1 MSQHISP
8 AKDGINEGPASV
20 PHVISLRHFLQ
31 PDSPAWQRGLAR
43 VLDSLTGIRQLNRL
57 YKQHQFAGLAVA
69 EFLTKLREVAH
80 WDIGIAASDLARIP
94 KSGPLILV
102 ANHPYGGLE
111 GVLLASILTAL
122 RSDVKILANQALQI
136 FPELAPCFIFTNPLK
151 PNARGNLTSLRQCQ
165 QHVAD
170 GGLLV
175 IFPSGRVSYPRSL
188 NDLLQ
193 GQIYDHPW
201 DRFAVHLS
209 QRYQCPIQPLF
220 VAGHNRRR
228 FYALGL
234 LYYRFRLLMLV
245 RELLASQGKTT
256 QFHLQVQPFIANP
269 SKDAT
274 MQIDSYRLLTYLQDP
289 GYRQGWPDVETQ
301 IFAEIAQ
308 PQPAAL
314 LMREIDALP
323 AAQRLVRYKHF
334 EVCVATQKQCPA
346 VVEEIRRLREVCFR
360 EFDEGSGQPQDGDDF
375 DAYYLQLF
383 IFDRT
388 SQQIIGA
395 YRMGPTDQ
403 ILPQHGVDGLYLSR
417 MFAFSEQFINRRQ
430 PCLEMGRSFVIRAKQ
445 KSFHALLL
453 LFRGIAAFV
462 TRNPQYQIL
471 YGTVSLSKQYNPLS
485 VWLMSRVLATP
496 SEQVKA
502 RCAFVHPEH
511 PELSRFLSEHT
522 LDIEELDQLIRQIEP
537 DGKGLPVLV
546 RQYHQLG
553 ARFYTVGIDPN
564 FASTPGF
571 LLSVD
576 LKAAPY
582 RQLKLFFGDALSEY
596 LGMVTS
602 TVADG
607 ESGSSVLAVEKHG
620 APAR

>member
-1 MSQHISP
+1 MTLPVSSQKIRHNEEETHPIHRISLHHFLRSSSP
-8 AKDGINEGPASV
+8 KWQRAVASV
-20 PHVISLRHFLQ
+20 
-31 PDSPAWQRGLAR
+31 
-43 VLDSLTGIRQLNRL
+43 LDVVTGIRQLNRL
-57 YKQHQFAGLAVA
+57 YHQHHFAGLPVT
-69 EFLTKLREVAH
+69 EFLSQLRTIMKWQVR
-80 WDIGIAASDLARIP
+80 IADEDLARIP
-94 KSGPLILV
+94 SSGPVILV

-111 GVLLASILTAL
+111 GVLLASILTSL
-122 RSDVKILANQALQI
+122 RSDVKILANQGLQI

-151 PNARGNLTSLRQCQ
+151 PSAQGNLTSLRQCHK
-165 QHVAD
+165 HVAA

-175 IFPSGRVSYPRSL
+175 VFPAGRVSYPQTVS
-188 NDLLQ
+188 DLIA
-193 GQIYDHPW
+193 GRIYDHPW
-201 DRFAVHLS
+201 DRFAVQLS
-209 QRYQCPIQPLF
+209 QQYQCPIQPVF
-220 VAGHNRRR
+220 VEGQNRQR
-228 FYALGL
+228 FYSMGL
-234 LYYRFRLLMLV
+234 LHYRFRLLMLV
-245 RELLASQGKTT
+245 RELLASQGQTT
-256 QFHLQVQPFIANP
+256 QFYINVNAAIAKS
-269 SKDAT
+269 SKDAS
-274 MQIDSYRLLTYLQDP
+274 MQIDTARLLTYLQDP
-289 GYRQGWPDVETQ
+289 RYRQNWPAEQ
-301 IFAEIAQ
+301 QPEFADFAP
-308 PQPAAL
+308 PQLAIT
-314 LMREIDALP
+314 MIEEIDALP
-323 AAQRLVRYKHF
+323 TDQRLVQYKHF

-360 EFDEGSGQPQDGDDF
+360 EFDEGSGQPQDGDSF

-403 ILPQHGVDGLYLSR
+403 ILSQHGVGGLYLSR

-430 PCLEMGRSFVIRAKQ
+430 PCLEMGRSFVVRSQQ

-502 RCAFVHPEH
+502 RCAFAHPEH

-576 LKAAPY
+576 LKEAPY

-602 TVADG
+602 TVPDS
-607 ESGSSVLAVEKHG
+607 ESGSSVLAVDKHG
-620 APAR
+620 APA

>member
-1 MSQHISP
+1 MSLHVSSEKDHIHEGAVSP
-8 AKDGINEGPASV
+8 R
-20 PHVISLRHFLQ
+20 HVISLRHFL
-31 PDSPAWQRGLAR
+31 PPESARWQRGLAR

-57 YKQHQFAGLAVA
+57 YQQHQFSGLAVS
-69 EFLTKLREVAH
+69 EFLTKLRAVMQ
-80 WDIGIAASDLARIP
+80 WDIKIADEDLAVIP
-94 KSGPLILV
+94 KSGPVVLV

-111 GVLLASILTAL
+111 GVLLASVLTAI

-136 FPELAPCFIFTNPLK
+136 LPELAPCFIFTNPLK

-165 QHVAD
+165 KHVAD

-175 IFPSGRVSYPRSL
+175 IFPAGRVSYPRTVHE
-188 NDLLQ
+188 LLT

-209 QRYQCPIQPLF
+209 QRYQCTIQPLF
-220 VAGHNRRR
+220 VAGQNRRR

-256 QFHLQVQPFIANP
+256 QFHLQVQPSIAHP

-274 MQIDSYRLLTYLQDP
+274 MQIDSSRLLTYLQDP
-289 GYRQGWPDVETQ
+289 RYRQGWPEADIQT
-301 IFAEIAQ
+301 FAEIAQ
-308 PQPAAL
+308 PQPASF
-314 LMREIDALP
+314 MMKEIDALP
-323 AAQRLVRYKHF
+323 AEQRLVRYKHF
-334 EVCVATQKQCPA
+334 DVCVATQTQCPA
-346 VVEEIRRLREVCFR
+346 VIEEIRRLREVCFR

-388 SQQIIGA
+388 NQQIIGA
-395 YRMGPTDQ
+395 YRMGRSDQ
-403 ILPQHGVDGLYLSR
+403 ILVKNGVDGLYLSR
-417 MFAFSEQFINRRQ
+417 MFAFSEQFINRQQ
-430 PCLEMGRSFVIRAKQ
+430 PCLEMGRSFVIREQQ

-462 TRNPQYQIL
+462 SRNPQYSVL

-485 VWLMSRVLATP
+485 VWLMARVLASP
-496 SEQVKA
+496 SDDVKA
-502 RCAFVHPEH
+502 RCAFSHPEH
-511 PELSRFLSEHT
+511 PELSRFLAQHP
-522 LDIEELDQLIRQIEP
+522 LDIDGLDQLVRQIEP

-546 RQYHQLG
+546 RQYYQLG

-576 LKAAPY
+576 LRTAPY
-582 RQLKLFFGDALSEY
+582 KQLKLFFGDSLSEY
-596 LGMVTS
+596 LGTVTS
-602 TVADG
+602 TVAMP
-607 ESGSSVLAVEKHG
+607 S
-620 APAR
+620 